1 VPTDKPLAQKEGGM
15 REQFEEAVYVYAEAI
30 HDNAIMG
37 EQNVTGDEL
46 RAMAN
51 RVASAQLALMAK
63 FDAALQAATLAERE
77 RCARFVETHW
87 TVRVSDDLP
96 DRSENFEVQS
106 ADVPQ
111 TSLKPLA
118 AAIRSADEKEG

>member
-1 VPTDKPLAQKEGGM
+1 M

-77 RCARFVETHW
+77 RAEK
-87 TVRVSDDLP
+87 
-96 DRSENFEVQS
+96 FEVALQS
-106 ADVPQ
+106 VLQAINGRKQ
-111 TSLKPLA
+111 GWLSIAEYAGIIAKAHELLNQS